1 MRLPTKT
8 KVHGTTGLMD
18 ISGGCKSGIVDL
30 GETTTAN
37 YLASEMWSIR
47 TSPQRALN
55 TSTSKH
61 FKGNSNC
68 VSNYPYLRR
77 YIKYFSAVA
86 LSTLIETNSS
96 GISYPEKY

>member
-37 YLASEMWSIR
+37 YLASEM
-47 TSPQRALN
+47 
-55 TSTSKH
+55 
-61 FKGNSNC
+61 
-68 VSNYPYLRR
+68 
-77 YIKYFSAVA
+77 
-86 LSTLIETNSS
+86 
-96 GISYPEKY
+96 